1 MNKTDLMAKAPSIAA
16 AMAAA
21 SVGPGIQLAQTRYRA
36 ALVSGWGIPA
46 GASVL
51 EVGCGQ
57 GDMTA
62 VLAEAVGPQGRVVA
76 VDIADP
82 SYGAPLTLGQS
93 AKHLKATPLGSRI
106 DFRFGLDVLDEAVT
120 FPDSGFD
127 YAVLAHCSWYFASLD
142 QLGETLARVRRWARN
157 LCFTEW
163 DLAPRS
169 ADQLP
174 HLLAVL
180 IQGQIEASGSRG
192 EGNVRTPF
200 SHEGLLRVLAAAGWD
215 PAPGQA
221 VDTTALQDGD
231 WEVDA
236 CAALLDDVDR
246 MAELPKTV
254 RDLVLSQA
262 DVLRSLAKDRGNTPL
277 PAYSLTAH

>member
-16 AMAAA
+16 SMAASA
-21 SVGPGIQLAQTRYRA
+21 LSPGVQLPQTRYRA
-36 ALVSGWGIPA
+36 ALVSSWDIPA

-82 SYGAPLTLGQS
+82 SYGAPVTRGQS
-93 AKHLKATPLGSRI
+93 ANHLKATPLGSRI

-120 FPDSGFD
+120 FPDNGFD
-127 YAVLAHCSWYFASLD
+127 YVVLAHCSWYFASLD
-142 QLGETLARVRRWARN
+142 PLRETLARVRRWARN
-157 LCFTEW
+157 LCFAEW
-163 DLAPRS
+163 DLEPRS

-180 IQGQIEASGSRG
+180 IQGQIEVSGSRG

-200 SHEGLLRVLAAAGWD
+200 SRESLLRVLPATGWH

-236 CAALLDDVDR
+236 CATLLDSVDR

-262 DVLRSLAKDRGNTPL
+262 DVLRSLAKERGNTPL
-277 PAYSLTAH
+277 PAYSLTAR